1 MKKITD
7 LNSQIDSS
15 INFETI
21 WNPVLEY
28 IEKVRLEQNSNLT
41 LKQIVLEY
49 LEPEKAD
56 IKESKDK
63 YIYQNNKVIVHDKD
77 FITDSFF
84 KKEILLN
91 WSIEEDDGTYSFGL
105 SHIYCPDGSTIYIKI
120 K

>member
-1 MKKITD
+1 MKKFTE

-21 WNPVLEY
+21 WKPILEHV
-28 IEKVRLEQNSNLT
+28 EKVRLQQNSNLT
-41 LKQIVLEY
+41 LKQIVLKY
-49 LEPEKAD
+49 LEPEKVN
-56 IKESKDK
+56 IQESNDK
-63 YIYQNNKVIVHDKD
+63 YIYENNKVIVHDKD
-77 FITDSFF
+77 FTTDSLF

-105 SHIYCPDGSTIYIKI
+105 SHIYCPDGSTIYVKI